1 MKRSDIDSSVH
12 TAGASGSA
20 LIFPSWISLALGIN
34 GAAGRLQVVLQRLP
48 KDYSEWS
55 VTEAKCEIIGY
66 RSDERVFRQVFVV
79 LSYDGF
85 CFFQRSKPPL
95 DLKIFVSS
103 DTFYNSA
110 LFHEQFEFTRLFT
123 AFGILMLRRKINASG
138 REPTPLYDAL
148 VW

>member
-1 MKRSDIDSSVH
+1 M
-12 TAGASGSA
+12 
-20 LIFPSWISLALGIN
+20 
-34 GAAGRLQVVLQRLP
+34 
-48 KDYSEWS
+48 
-55 VTEAKCEIIGY
+55 
-66 RSDERVFRQVFVV
+66 V

-123 AFGILMLRRKINASG
+123 AFGIRFNLRRKINASG